1 MQSKVSRRLKQS
13 PAPEVIKYIFGPRT
27 TRPFFAN
34 NFDLLTQINF
44 AHLIML
50 EKQGILDSEKSCL
63 LAQALIEMHTDGPD
77 AVELDPAREEAY
89 FNYEAHLIKKVGHDL
104 GGRLHTARS
113 RNDIGAT
120 NDRIRARDFTVKIVN
135 CLAGVIDAALKQATE
150 YVDCVMPG
158 YTHMQAAQPITYG
171 YYLSGVVEAWLR
183 DYDRLLHTLN
193 TIDECPLGS
202 CALAGTSFPIDRT
215 LASAL
220 LGFSGPTNSALDGV
234 ASRDFALEL
243 SAHLSILMITCSRFV
258 QDVYIWSTPEFGYL
272 SLPDS
277 IAGTS
282 SIMPQKKNPVVLEY
296 LRGKTAHVIGLT
308 SAGFTTVKSTHF
320 THSGDSS
327 RESTRG
333 CWESCE
339 ETLKALELMRL
350 LVDQVAPNR
359 SRMSQRASEDFS
371 TVTDLADLLVREADV
386 SFRDAHHIIGAV
398 VRTALDRDIT
408 AIGITPEMID
418 DSAIQ
423 EIGKSVIL
431 DANAVRQCLDP
442 ERNVSNRR
450 SFGGPSPG
458 SVSEQLK
465 RQRTGLETR
474 ALNVGNTI
482 KRVEMA
488 RIELQNQ
495 ILALA
500 AASPHHASKDI
511 QVSR

>member
-1 MQSKVSRRLKQS
+1 MESKVSRRLKQP

-27 TRPFFAN
+27 TRPFFVN

-44 AHLIML
+44 AHLVML
-50 EKQGILDSEKSCL
+50 KKQGILGNEKSCL
-63 LAQALIEMHTDGPD
+63 LAQALIEMQADGPD

-89 FNYEAHLIKKVGHDL
+89 FNYEAHLIKKIGHDL

-120 NDRIRARDFTVKIVN
+120 NDRIRARDFTIKIVN
-135 CLAGVIDAALKQATE
+135 CLAGVIEAALKQAAA

-171 YYLSGVVEAWLR
+171 YYLSGVVDAWLR
-183 DYDRLLHTLN
+183 DYDRLLHTLK

-202 CALAGTSFPIDRT
+202 CALAGTSFPIDRDLT
-215 LASAL
+215 SDL

-234 ASRDFALEL
+234 ASRDFAMEL

-308 SAGFTTVKSTHF
+308 SAALTTVKSTHF

-339 ETLKALELMRL
+339 ETLKALELLRL
-350 LVDQVAPNR
+350 LVDQVVPDR

-398 VRTALDRDIT
+398 VRTALDGGLK

-418 DSAIQ
+418 DAATQ
-423 EIGKSVIL
+423 ELGRSVVL
-431 DANAVRQCLDP
+431 DADAVRECLDP
-442 ERNVSNRR
+442 VRNVDNRL
-450 SFGGPSPG
+450 SYGGPAPG
-458 SVSEQLK
+458 RVSEQLK
-465 RQRTGLETR
+465 RQRTELATKSSKVEI
-474 ALNVGNTI
+474 TI
-482 KRVEMA
+482 KRVETA
-488 RIELQNQ
+488 RIELQKQ
-495 ILALA
+495 IHTLA
-500 AASPHHASKDI
+500 AARPHQASKEI